1 MREIIEVKVAPLPHG
16 RLRAILHS
24 GQIVIGTSE
33 EALLRVV
40 RERMAVG
47 PRCRIEFVH
56 EA

>member
-1 MREIIEVKVAPLPHG
+1 MKQIIEVKVASLPHG
-16 RLRAILHS
+16 RLGAILPS
-24 GQIVIGTSE
+24 GEVVVGTSE

-47 PRCRIEFVH
+47 PRCRIELVP